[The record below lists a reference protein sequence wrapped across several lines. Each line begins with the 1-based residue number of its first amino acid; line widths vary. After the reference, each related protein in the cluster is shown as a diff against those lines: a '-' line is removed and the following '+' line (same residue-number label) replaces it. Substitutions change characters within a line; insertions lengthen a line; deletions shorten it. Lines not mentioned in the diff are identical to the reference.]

1 MRLTLP
7 MLNILSILLLV
18 AGCVAPAKKKDD
30 ATANVAKM
38 KLASHAQS
46 LKTFAEEQK
55 GNMKYGILID
65 MSIPSWKKRFF
76 VVDLETDSVLVAGMC
91 THGQGD
97 DYQREEVVFSN
108 VPNSL
113 CTSEGRYKVGV
124 SYNGKFGLA
133 YKLHGLDKTNDKA
146 YERAVVLHAHSCVS
160 NIEGDPVCRSWGC
173 PTVSP
178 EVLKATAKLLD
189 GSKQPVLMWIYK

>member
-113 CTSEGRYKVGV
+113 CTSEG
-124 SYNGKFGLA
+124 
-133 YKLHGLDKTNDKA
+133 
-146 YERAVVLHAHSCVS
+146 
-160 NIEGDPVCRSWGC
+160 
-173 PTVSP
+173 
-178 EVLKATAKLLD
+178 
-189 GSKQPVLMWIYK
+189 